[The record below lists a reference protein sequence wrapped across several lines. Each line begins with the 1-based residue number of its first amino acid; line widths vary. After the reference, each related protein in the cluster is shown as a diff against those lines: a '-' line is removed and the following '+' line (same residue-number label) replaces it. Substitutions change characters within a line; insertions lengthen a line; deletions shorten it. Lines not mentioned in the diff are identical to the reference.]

1 MDVLFGILGLALLIF
16 MAAGLAFVVAAAVAV
31 VCSGI
36 KSVIARKRGNRW

>member
-16 MAAGLAFVVAAAVAV
+16 MAAGLAFVVALATAA

-36 KSVIARKRGNRW
+36 KSVIARKRGHR